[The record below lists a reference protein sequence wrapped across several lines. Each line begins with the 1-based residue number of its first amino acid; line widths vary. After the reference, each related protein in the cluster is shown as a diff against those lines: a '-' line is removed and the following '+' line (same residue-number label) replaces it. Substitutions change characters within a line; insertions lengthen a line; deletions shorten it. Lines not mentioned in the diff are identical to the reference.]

1 MLEKKRE
8 QAAVYHGT
16 NLPPAAAKELTGD
29 AFRFE
34 DYAILK
40 EFAGSHPSVMKPR
53 IAAARRWSA
62 RRSRWLNWR
71 FYREIARRGFRG

>member
-8 QAAVYHGT
+8 QVAVYHGGHI
-16 NLPPAAAKELTGD
+16 PAAEAKQLAHES
-29 AFRFE
+29 FQFE

-40 EFAGSHPSVMKPR
+40 EFGESHPR
-53 IAAARRWSA
+53 IMQARLRSAKRWA
-62 RRSRWLNWR
+62 TRWSRWLNWN